1 MWCEEN
7 VPISM
12 ELQMESQNN
21 KKKMIKA
28 GLKCSCMAINA
39 IKQKNKTNRKD

>member
-21 KKKMIKA
+21 KKNDKSWLKMFLY
-28 GLKCSCMAINA
+28 GYKCY
-39 IKQKNKTNRKD
+39 KTKE